1 MVRRTRGRTIPR
13 NARTRHTSGCGQ
25 HSAASQSP
33 RTASALFQ
41 RPSSPTASAWSCIFP
56 ATRGARRAGAD
67 TLSCSALRHLDL
79 SSNALED
86 LPASIRSLSLLETI
100 DLSHNRLASLLR
112 LEGLP
117 ALRTLI
123 ASHNSVRCGSVVAPP
138 AAGAS
143 ARPVPDPRRVGTQI
157 DNPLEPRSGN
167 APGPWPLGPVG
178 ESPRVPPEPISAP
191 SLPHARTRTHTHHR
205 NSLPHRAPPPA
216 PPPSRRGSASDARSC
231 KRWCWRGLA
240 CDCSVRF
247 TSWPPSLS
255 SSPWTC
261 AVRLRLAQCRA
272 RVHSA
277 DSALPNRG
285 TTLPAHPTPSLS
297 RPHPP
302 RGRHATGPG

>member
-1 MVRRTRGRTIPR
+1 MRRTRGRTIPR

-157 DNPLEPRSGN
+157 TRLNHVPGTLPALGRLDLSENPLESLQNLSVRPRCHTH
-167 APGPWPLGPVG
+167 A
-178 ESPRVPPEPISAP
+178 
-191 SLPHARTRTHTHHR
+191 HARTRTIATR
-205 NSLPHRAPPPA
+205 CLTA

-231 KRWCWRGLA
+231 KRWYWRGLA